1 MDDIL
6 ESLQA
11 VLREVFGDDE
21 MVVTDATTA
30 EEIDGWDSLMHVN
43 IIIAV
48 EKRFGVKFAAAEI
61 AALKSEGQ
69 NLGSFCQLLSR
80 KLAVKR

>member
-6 ESLQA
+6 ERLQA